1 MGQKNDS
8 STWLALLEVFSFKFH
23 KIYFLSKH
31 IKKDEMAPFY
41 EYMCTSLKIPID
53 QALLDKLKEQNAKR
67 LDEIN
72 KQLEDA
78 EKNLGIFLD
87 KN

>member
-1 MGQKNDS
+1 
-8 STWLALLEVFSFKFH
+8 
-23 KIYFLSKH
+23 
-31 IKKDEMAPFY
+31 MAPFY

-78 EKNLGIFLD
+78 EKNLGIFFKFYLGVFGIEIVEV
-87 KN
+87 NMFYLLFF

>member
-1 MGQKNDS
+1 MS
-8 STWLALLEVFSFKFH
+8 
-23 KIYFLSKH
+23 
-31 IKKDEMAPFY
+31 KKDEMAPFY

-78 EKNLGIFLD
+78 EKNLVSFPMELD
-87 KN
+87 MKKHLHSDSPDTI